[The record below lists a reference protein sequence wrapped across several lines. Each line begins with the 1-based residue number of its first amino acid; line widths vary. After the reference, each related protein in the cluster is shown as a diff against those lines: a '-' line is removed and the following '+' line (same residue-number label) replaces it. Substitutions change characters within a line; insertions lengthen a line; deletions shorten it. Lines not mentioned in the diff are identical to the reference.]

1 MRLADRVRLVSDIEL
16 LIDALTADDW
26 PVWREARRQALAE
39 APYAFGST
47 LAEWSGDGDYEER
60 WRQRL
65 EAVPF
70 NVVARRSN
78 RVVGMVSGTE
88 PEAGEVEL
96 ISMWV
101 EPDERG
107 RGVGD
112 ALIRAVLEWAGR
124 QGAEAVSLQV
134 REGNEKAIHL
144 YERLGFVDVGSA
156 CEPGDPYPER
166 RMVRAVRQES
176 ELRPDS

>member
-1 MRLADRVRLVSDIEL
+1 VRFVPGLEL
-16 LIDALTADDW
+16 LIDVLTPDDW
-26 PVWREARRQALAE
+26 AVWREARRQALAE

-47 LAEWSGDGDYEER
+47 LADWSGVGDFEER

-65 EAVPF
+65 ESVPF
-70 NVVARRSN
+70 NLVARRSN

-88 PEAGEVEL
+88 LEAGEVEL

-101 EPDERG
+101 EPNERG

-124 QGAEAVSLQV
+124 QGGEAVSLQV
-134 REGNEKAIHL
+134 RETNARAIHL

-166 RMVRAVRQES
+166 RMVRVLRQES
-176 ELRPDS
+176 ELRDT